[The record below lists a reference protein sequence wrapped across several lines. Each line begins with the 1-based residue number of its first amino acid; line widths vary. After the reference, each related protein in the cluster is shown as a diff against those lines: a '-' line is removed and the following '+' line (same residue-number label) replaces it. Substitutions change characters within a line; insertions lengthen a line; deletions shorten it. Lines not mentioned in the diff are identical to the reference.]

1 MPEQREPA
9 VPPAGTSA
17 PTAAQDRLEAEV
29 AARTAQLTALASQLQ
44 QAREDERHRLA
55 RDLHDE
61 LGALLTSAKL
71 DAARIRSRLAGT
83 APEAEARLAHL
94 NATLDDIIALK
105 RRIVEDLRPS
115 ALTHLG
121 LVTTLEIL
129 LQEFGEASGL
139 AVQADLSPVR
149 LAPPAELVVYRLVQE
164 ALSNVARHARAHRV
178 WLSLTGQAGQVRV
191 SVRDD
196 GAGFDPAALPATAF
210 GLVAMRYRVEAERGV
225 LSVHSAPGQ
234 GTTVSACLPEMG
246 PDGGP
251 RTRPDAAPGTAPGA
265 GPA

>member
-1 MPEQREPA
+1 MPEQHTPTLA
-9 VPPAGTSA
+9 SADAAAPPSA
-17 PTAAQDRLEAEV
+17 QQARLEAEV

-44 QAREDERHRLA
+44 RAREDERHRLA

-71 DAARIRSRLAGT
+71 DAARIRSRLAGV

-94 NATLDDIIALK
+94 TATLDSIIALK

-121 LVTTLEIL
+121 LVASLEIL
-129 LQEFGEASGL
+129 LREFSDASGL
-139 AVQADLSPVR
+139 AVHLALGDVR

-164 ALSNVARHARAHRV
+164 ALSNVARHAAARQV
-178 WLSLTGQAGQVRV
+178 WLTLAEQAGQVSV

-196 GAGFDPAALPATAF
+196 GAGFDPAAPPATAF
-210 GLVAMRYRVEAERGV
+210 GLVAMRYRVEAEQGT
-225 LSVHSAPGQ
+225 LSVQAAPGQ
-234 GTTVSACLPEMG
+234 GTTVCAHLP
-246 PDGGP
+246 
-251 RTRPDAAPGTAPGA
+251 AA